1 MKKLLSPALLVLS
14 AAVSLA
20 PVSTFAADPAKPAAT
35 KSAKPA
41 AKSAAKPAA
50 KKSAAKPAEKAA
62 DPQADPQADVP
73 QAVRDEM
80 SALVEKAVQ
89 LASAPLQEGDAFLPY
104 GVLQL
109 KSGELKQVQ
118 WKQPNPPAAQEV
130 LRGIVITMMLEIAQ
144 NPDVIAGVTIG
155 PTMGTGTTQTG
166 ETMPVRGIIALVD
179 HRNGAPRQMFM
190 PYVREDGKINFGTT
204 AYQMGAVPLFDH
216 GQGAAAKPAD
226 AQAAAKP
233 ADAPA
238 AAAAPAKPAAATEAA
253 APAAAAAAAR
263 P

>member
-41 AKSAAKPAA
+41 AKSAAKSAAKPAA
-50 KKSAAKPAEKAA
+50 KKSAAKPVEQA
-62 DPQADPQADVP
+62 ADPQADVP

-144 NPDVIAGVTIG
+144 NPDVMAGVTIG

-179 HRNGAPRQMFM
+179 HRDGAPRQMFM

-204 AYQMGAVPLFDH
+204 VYQMGAVPLFDH

-238 AAAAPAKPAAATEAA
+238 PAKPADATAPA
-253 APAAAAAAAR
+253 APAAEAAK

>member
-20 PVSTFAADPAKPAAT
+20 PVATFAADPAKPAAA
-35 KSAKPA
+35 KPAKPA

-50 KKSAAKPAEKAA
+50 KKSAKPADKAA
-62 DPQADPQADVP
+62 ATPADPQADVP
-73 QAVRDEM
+73 QEVRDEM

-89 LASAPLQEGDAFLPY
+89 IASAPLQEGDFFLPY

-118 WKQPNPPAAQEV
+118 WKQPNPPVAQEV
-130 LRGIVITMMLEIAQ
+130 LKGIVVTMMREIAQ
-144 NPDVIAGVTIG
+144 NPDIIAGVTVG
-155 PTMGTGTTQTG
+155 PTMATGTTQTG
-166 ETMPVRGIIALVD
+166 ETMPVHGISALVD
-179 HRNGAPRQMFM
+179 HRHGAPRQMFM

-204 AYQMGAVPLFDH
+204 VYQLGALPLFDH
-216 GQGAAAKPAD
+216 GQA
-226 AQAAAKP
+226 AAAKP

-238 AAAAPAKPAAATEAA
+238 PAATPASASAT
-253 APAAAAAAAR
+253 PAAETAT

>member
-1 MKKLLSPALLVLS
+1 MKKFLSPALLVLS

-20 PVSTFAADPAKPAAT
+20 PVTAFAADPAKPAAT
-35 KSAKPA
+35 KPAKPA

-62 DPQADPQADVP
+62 DPQADVP
-73 QAVRDEM
+73 EAVREEM
-80 SALVEKAVQ
+80 SALVEKGVQ

-130 LRGIVITMMLEIAQ
+130 LKGIIITMMREIAQ
-144 NPDVIAGVTIG
+144 NPDVVAGVTIG
-155 PTMGTGTTQTG
+155 PSMATGTTQTG
-166 ETMPVRGIIALVD
+166 ETMPVHGLSALVD
-179 HRNGAPRQMFM
+179 HRHGAPRLAFM
-190 PYVREDGKINFGTT
+190 PYVREEGKINFGTT
-204 AYQMGAVPLFDH
+204 VYQLGAVPLFDH
-216 GQGAAAKPAD
+216 GQGAAAS
-226 AQAAAKP
+226 AAKP

-238 AAAAPAKPAAATEAA
+238 AAKPADAAAPVATVAPAATPA
-253 APAAAAAAAR
+253 APAAEAAK

>member
-14 AAVSLA
+14 AAFSLA
-20 PVSTFAADPAKPAAT
+20 PATSFAADPAKPAAT

-50 KKSAAKPAEKAA
+50 KKSAAKPADKAA
-62 DPQADPQADVP
+62 EPQADVP
-73 QAVRDEM
+73 EAVREEM
-80 SALVEKAVQ
+80 SALVEKAIQ

-118 WKQPNPPAAQEV
+118 WKQPNPPVAQEV
-130 LRGIVITMMLEIAQ
+130 LKGIVVTMMREIAQ
-144 NPDVIAGVTIG
+144 NPDIVAGVTIG
-155 PTMGTGTTQTG
+155 PSMATGTTQTG
-166 ETMPVRGIIALVD
+166 ETMPVHGLSALVD
-179 HRNGAPRQMFM
+179 HRNGAPRLAFM

-204 AYQMGAVPLFDH
+204 VYQMGAVPLFDH
-216 GQGAAAKPAD
+216 GQGAAAA
-226 AQAAAKP
+226 AAAKP

-238 AAAAPAKPAAATEAA
+238 PAAAAATEAKP
-253 APAAAAAAAR
+253 APAPAPEAAT

>member
-20 PVSTFAADPAKPAAT
+20 PVTAFAADPAKPAAA

-50 KKSAAKPAEKAA
+50 KKSAAKPAEQA
-62 DPQADPQADVP
+62 ADPQADVP

-118 WKQPNPPAAQEV
+118 WKQPNPPVAQEV
-130 LRGIVITMMLEIAQ
+130 LKGIVITMMREIAQ
-144 NPDVIAGVTIG
+144 NPDIIAGVTIG
-155 PTMGTGTTQTG
+155 PSMATGTTQTG
-166 ETMPVRGIIALVD
+166 ETMPVHGLSALVD
-179 HRNGAPRQMFM
+179 HRHGAPRLAFM

-204 AYQMGAVPLFDH
+204 VYQMGAVPLFDH
-216 GQGAAAKPAD
+216 GQGAATKPAD

-238 AAAAPAKPAAATEAA
+238 KPADATAAAAPATPAAETAK
-253 APAAAAAAAR
+253 P
-263 P
+263 

>member
-20 PVSTFAADPAKPAAT
+20 PVTAFAADPAKPAAA

-50 KKSAAKPAEKAA
+50 KKSAAKPAEQA
-62 DPQADPQADVP
+62 ADPQADVP

-118 WKQPNPPAAQEV
+118 WKQPNPPVAQEV
-130 LRGIVITMMLEIAQ
+130 LKGIVITMMREIAQ
-144 NPDVIAGVTIG
+144 NPDIIAGVTIG
-155 PTMGTGTTQTG
+155 PSMATGTTQTG
-166 ETMPVRGIIALVD
+166 ETMPVHGLSALVD
-179 HRNGAPRQMFM
+179 HRHGAPRLAFM

-204 AYQMGAVPLFDH
+204 VYQMGAVPLFDH

-238 AAAAPAKPAAATEAA
+238 PAKPADATAAAAPATPAAEAA
-253 APAAAAAAAR
+253 KP
-263 P
+263 